1 MMERRS
7 EADYARRVR
16 EMMKRKNIKKTDEYL
31 SFLEEQKEIKRD
43 AAEKR
48 MREAEWEINVIRKM
62 RRGQL

>member
-1 MMERRS
+1 MERS
-7 EADYARRVR
+7 ETDYARRIK
-16 EMMKRKNIKKTDEYL
+16 EMMERKNIKRTDEYL
-31 SFLEEQKEIKRD
+31 RYLEEQKEIKRD

>member
-16 EMMKRKNIKKTDEYL
+16 EMMKRKNIKRTDEYL
-31 SFLEEQKEIKRD
+31 RYLEEQKEIKRD

-48 MREAEWEINVIRKM
+48 MREAEWEIEVIKKM

>member
-1 MMERRS
+1 MERS

-16 EMMKRKNIKKTDEYL
+16 EMMDRKNIKRTDEYL
-31 SFLEEQKEIKRD
+31 RYLEEQKEIKRD

-48 MREAEWEINVIRKM
+48 MREAEWEIGVIRKM

>member
-1 MMERRS
+1 MERS
-7 EADYARRVR
+7 ETDYARRVR
-16 EMMKRKNIKKTDEYL
+16 EMMERKNIKRTDEYL
-31 SFLEEQKEIKRD
+31 RYLEEQKEIKRD

>member
-1 MMERRS
+1 MMERS

-16 EMMKRKNIKKTDEYL
+16 EMMKRKNIKRTDEYL
-31 SFLEEQKEIKRD
+31 GFLEEQKEIKRY

-48 MREAEWEINVIRKM
+48 MREAEWEIGVIKKM

>member
-1 MMERRS
+1 MEKRS

-16 EMMKRKNIKKTDEYL
+16 EMMKRKNIKRTDEYL
-31 SFLEEQKEIKRD
+31 RYLEEQKEIKRD

>member
-1 MMERRS
+1 MEKRS

-16 EMMKRKNIKKTDEYL
+16 EMMKRKNIKRTDEYL
-31 SFLEEQKEIKRD
+31 RYLEEQKEIKRD

-48 MREAEWEINVIRKM
+48 MREAEWEIGVIRKM